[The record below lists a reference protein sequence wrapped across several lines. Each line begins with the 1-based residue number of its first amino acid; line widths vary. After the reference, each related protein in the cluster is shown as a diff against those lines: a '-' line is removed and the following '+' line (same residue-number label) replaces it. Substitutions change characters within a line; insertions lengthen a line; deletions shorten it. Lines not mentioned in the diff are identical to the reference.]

1 MSRIIN
7 FLRFQHNLKT
17 KGYGL
22 PYEFRYVALSQDHFW
37 LSPNASLLAR

>member
-1 MSRIIN
+1 MSRIID

-22 PYEFRYVALSQDHFW
+22 PYEFRYVTLSQDQSSFHPTPAF
-37 LSPNASLLAR
+37 